1 MVNKKSQIYY
11 LYCKYFIDK
20 IAAFFTLI
28 ILSPIL
34 ILISLIL
41 IFTQDRKF
49 IFSQRRPGYKTK
61 IFNIYKFK
69 TMNNLKDNN
78 GILLPDTER
87 ITNIGNILRKT
98 SLDELPSLINILK
111 GEMSFVGPRPL
122 LVEYLKEYTPL
133 EMQRHNLKPG
143 LTGLAQSNGRNN
155 SSWEK
160 RLNLD
165 VCYVENVSLLLDLK
179 ILLNTIRKVISRD
192 GVNQSANTTMPLL
205 LRKLDDPKIK

>member
-1 MVNKKSQIYY
+1 MGNTKNQINY
-11 LYCKYFIDK
+11 LYFKYFLDK
-20 IAAFFTLI
+20 LVAFFSLI
-28 ILSPIL
+28 ILSPLL
-34 ILISLIL
+34 IFISLIL
-41 IFTQDRKF
+41 IFTQGRQF

-78 GILLPDTER
+78 GILLSDIDR
-87 ITNIGNILRKT
+87 ITIIGNILRKT
-98 SLDELPSLINILK
+98 SLDELPSLVNILK

-122 LVEYLKEYTPL
+122 LVEYLKEYTPF

-143 LTGLAQSNGRNN
+143 LTGLAQSKGRNN

-160 RLNLD
+160 RLYLD

-179 ILLNTIRKVISRD
+179 IIFNTIWKVISID
-192 GVNQSANTTMPLL
+192 GVNHSANTTMPLL
-205 LRKLDDPKIK
+205 SRKLDDPKIK